1 MQGPSAKKE
10 RSIGSQHLRKF
21 LSNNYLTTK
30 QTNKM
35 IRHEGIN
42 RQFNDNIWKLQYDS
56 IMDRATREKVK
67 NCYNSLIIRQITQL
81 KMSKE
86 YLQISNKHMERC
98 LTSLVITQI
107 KTTMKYH
114 FIPTKIAI
122 I

>member
-1 MQGPSAKKE
+1 
-10 RSIGSQHLRKF
+10 
-21 LSNNYLTTK
+21 
-30 QTNKM
+30 M